1 MKKVTCA
8 QINSLRIAGTDFDRR
23 RKLSNSDK
31 EEIKRLFNC
40 GISGKAI
47 AEKFGISYKN
57 IYRYKDNNYEKYLK
71 SQTKYQK
78 TYNESLDVDEL
89 AHKRSVAS
97 YISRRYKQRLLEVK
111 ECWKA

>member
-57 IYRYKDNNYEKYLK
+57 MLK
-71 SQTKYQK
+71 G
-78 TYNESLDVDEL
+78 
-89 AHKRSVAS
+89 
-97 YISRRYKQRLLEVK
+97 
-111 ECWKA
+111 